1 MTRDYAKKKRTAPAR
16 KKVNNPIPW
25 WVWMLTGS
33 ALSAFVM
40 FLLYLG
46 ALQNSQPQT
55 KPIEQIPEVTQT
67 PPPKKVEKVTE
78 NIPKPRFDFYKLLKE
93 SEVIVPATESADVNE
108 STIQVQSE
116 YILQVGSFR
125 KATDADKLRAQLILL
140 NLEART
146 EAVTVRRE
154 NWHRV
159 IVGPFN
165 NQSKLAKARSTLV
178 SNRYSALVLKRNL
191 PKD

>member
-16 KKVNNPIPW
+16 KKANNPIPW

-46 ALQNSQPQT
+46 ALQDRQPQT
-55 KPIEQIPEVTQT
+55 KSTEQIPKVAQT
-67 PPPKKVEKVTE
+67 PSPEKVTE

-93 SEVIVPATESADVNE
+93 SEVIVPATEPAGVNE
-108 STIQVQSE
+108 STTQVQSE

-159 IVGPFN
+159 IVGPFS

-178 SNRYSALVLKRNL
+178 SNRYNALVLKRNL
-191 PKD
+191 PKG